1 MHASLVEQIASLGIE
16 LNANQ
21 YKVVRLAAQYDT
33 TLDWFHEG
41 FKSPVV
47 AIARTLDIHDSTAR
61 EWIRVGHA
69 LDELPLIHDAFA
81 RNELS
86 YAKTRIVT
94 RWADS
99 ENEADLLEIA
109 HDRTANRLT
118 TAIAGY
124 IAGDETDDER
134 DQRHQDNRSVTTYTD
149 ADGMLIIRVAVS
161 PNVGKHVVAAIDT
174 VVQRVAATPHDEP
187 LGELGDEQ
195 DASADAF
202 QPQRVNQKVTLSS
215 QSASADA
222 PDRRTIDEPTSS
234 GPTMAE
240 QLRKLKRQW
249 QPADDDGFAMPS
261 LAQQRAD
268 AFVLLFLGKNIELI
282 TEIVVHVRGNGT
294 TFDDGTPVTNNA
306 VCQRLDQSFIRM
318 MLHDMEGKPIDASN
332 RRRHPTTRQKR
343 VVLEAHNHE
352 CVDCQSPDLL
362 ELDHNPPY
370 EQTRH
375 TVTTELEP
383 RCAPCHRARHGRDA
397 LGRDA
402 LGRNALGRNALGRN
416 ALVREEAALSSRTKQ
431 GRAVEA
437 VPLRG

>member
-1 MHASLVEQIASLGIE
+1 MHAPLVEQIASLGIE

-21 YKVVRLAAQYDT
+21 YKVVRLAAEYDT

-41 FKSPVV
+41 YKSPAV
-47 AIARTLDIHDSTAR
+47 AIARALDIHDSTAR

-94 RWADS
+94 RWADG
-99 ENEADLLEIA
+99 ENDAELLELA
-109 HDRTANRLT
+109 YDRTANRLT

-124 IAGDETDDER
+124 LAGDENDEER
-134 DQRHQDNRSVTTYTD
+134 DQRHHDNRSVTAFTD
-149 ADGMLIIRVAVS
+149 ADGMLIIRAVLP
-161 PNVGKHVVAAIDT
+161 PNVGKHVVEALNT
-174 VVQRVAATPHDEP
+174 VVQQVAATPFDEP
-187 LGELGDEQ
+187 SEELAEEQ
-195 DASADAF
+195 GASADAY
-202 QPQRVNQKVTLSS
+202 QPPLVSKSTALSR
-215 QSASADA
+215 QNASADA
-222 PDRRTIDEPTSS
+222 PDGRTIAE
-234 GPTMAE
+234 PTMAE
-240 QLRKLKRQW
+240 QIRQLKRQW
-249 QPADDDGFAMPS
+249 QPADDDGFVMPS

-268 AFVLLFLGKNIELI
+268 AFVLLFLGKNIELV
-282 TEIVVHVRGNGT
+282 TEVVIHVRGDGT

-306 VCQRLDQSFIRM
+306 VCQRLDESFVRM
-318 MLHDMEGKPIDASN
+318 MLHDIERQPIDASN

-370 EQTRH
+370 EQTQH

-383 RCAPCHRARHGRDA
+383 RCAPCHRARHR
-397 LGRDA
+397 RE
-402 LGRNALGRNALGRN
+402 
-416 ALVREEAALSSRTKQ
+416 ALV
-431 GRAVEA
+431 GV
-437 VPLRG
+437 